1 MSTRRV
7 LVTGA
12 TGYIA
17 TLVLPALLQRYAL
30 TLVDVKREDREGHQ
44 VDDVEILDLLN
55 DPDDRLI
62 DLCAD
67 VATIVHCGFRRA
79 SEPVTYAGE
88 RANLDMTARVFE
100 AAAATDVQRV
110 VCTSTNQASKWY
122 ERPYKQRLIDRV
134 DPFDYPRPD
143 SFYGWAKAA
152 YESLGFLYACGS
164 ISRPVQNVHIRI
176 VCPREIDPADFA
188 DRPLVDYLRDIA
200 GYISVRDLQ
209 QLYVRSIDAES
220 IDDAFGVPFQIF
232 YGVSNNARTF
242 WSTNNARRV
251 IDYQPQDDSEIV
263 FATDIAEMLAR
274 HLDRHNP
281 DDSRN
286 GP

>member
-17 TLVLPALLQRYAL
+17 TLLLPALRERYAL
-30 TLVDVKREDREGHQ
+30 TLIDVKNIDRQGHV
-44 VDDVEILDLLN
+44 VDDVELLDLL
-55 DPDDRLI
+55 DDRNDRLAE
-62 DLCAD
+62 LCTGVD
-67 VATIVHCGFRRA
+67 TIVHCGFRRPT
-79 SEPVTYAGE
+79 EPATYAAE
-88 RANLDMTARVFE
+88 RANVDMTARVFD
-100 AAAATDVQRV
+100 AAAATNVQRV

-122 ERPYKQRLIDRV
+122 ERPYKERLIDRV

-164 ISRPVQNVHIRI
+164 ISRPIPNVQIRI
-176 VCPREIDPADFA
+176 VCPREIDAADFA

-200 GYISVRDLQ
+200 GYISTRDLQ
-209 QLYVRSIDAES
+209 QLYVRSIEADR
-220 IDDAFGVPFQIF
+220 IDDEFGTPFQIF

-242 WSTNNARRV
+242 WSISNARRV
-251 IDYQPQDDSEIV
+251 VDYQPEDDSEVV
-263 FATDIAEMLAR
+263 FAADIAMMLG
-274 HLDRHNP
+274 
-281 DDSRN
+281 RN
-286 GP
+286 S

>member
-30 TLVDVKREDREGHQ
+30 TLVDVKREDREGHH

-62 DLCAD
+62 ELCAD

-122 ERPYKQRLIDRV
+122 ERPYQQRLIDRV

-176 VCPREIDPADFA
+176 VFPREIDPANFA

-209 QLYVRSIDAES
+209 RLYVRSIDAES
-220 IDDAFGVPFQIF
+220 IDDAYGVPFQIF

-281 DDSRN
+281 DDSLN